1 MGPLHVY
8 HDPNQLGLCFWV
20 IQDLLCVQRKW
31 TVYTIYEKGYKIDI
45 RLLEE
50 YLVYSSE
57 YETQCS
63 DVQ

>member
-1 MGPLHVY
+1 MGPLHGY
-8 HDPNQLGLCFWV
+8 HDLNLLGLFWV
-20 IQDLLCVQRKW
+20 IQDPSCVQRKR
-31 TVYTIYEKGYKIDI
+31 TVYTIHEKGYKIDI

-50 YLVYSSE
+50 YLVLSSE